1 MGLDDRDPQNRTRLI
16 ASSATAAFAALIAAV
31 LAVHLATAVAQVGS
45 RQLDRELNDLTYALV
60 IALAAAAVLYR
71 SRRHRE
77 SRRAW
82 LAIGFGMAAWA
93 AGDLWF
99 VIAYAGPGPIPYPSP
114 SDGLYIL
121 QYAGLIAG
129 MWIISGQFRSRAALS
144 PALLISIL
152 GIATIW
158 SWLVY
163 DEVVEGAAGSAAA
176 VAVTLAYP
184 LLDLFLLI
192 SLVLA
197 LAARDW
203 RPEPSLLL
211 VGAGFVALALADSVY
226 AVAVANDVYVGRDL
240 GDALWPI
247 SAALIAAGSAF
258 RTTAPTPVGPRGER
272 ALLRGLVIAAILLAV
287 AILVV
292 DHFSRVDGVT
302 IVLAAT
308 TLAAC
313 CAQLV
318 VLERDRRRRELE
330 LDELASIVDCSGDA
344 MLTSDLEGTVS
355 GWSPGAERLYGFSA
369 ADAIGHP
376 LSELTVPRDRVGEI
390 AMVLAR
396 VRAGEPVTF
405 ETKRVTRS
413 GIAIDVSIHAIP
425 VRDLSG
431 AVVGVTTAARDITDR
446 HRLEAV
452 ERREREGRLWRER
465 TKAALAEGRLEFW
478 AQPIA
483 DVRTGTVHHHELL
496 LRMKEGGE
504 TIGPDRFLPHAE
516 RSELIAAID
525 RWAIDRGSE
534 LARHEPVAINLSA
547 RSLATPEL
555 VGAVERAILAG
566 TPAANFVFEITE
578 TAAAENLEAARELV
592 TSLTDLGCGVA
603 LDDFGTGYGCF
614 TYLKHLPVTTLKID
628 AGFIRNLGEDETDA
642 RVVRSIIA
650 VAANFGIKTVAEGVE
665 SPRALELL
673 RELGVDYVQGYL
685 IGPPGPLA
693 PPTLDEGVSAATTAR

>member
-1 MGLDDRDPQNRTRLI
+1 LDDHGPQQRTRLI
-16 ASSATAAFAALIAAV
+16 ASSAAATFAALIAAS
-31 LAVHLATAVAQVGS
+31 LAIHLATAVVEVGS
-45 RQLDRELNDLTYALV
+45 RQLDRELNDLTYELV

-71 SRRHRE
+71 SWRHRE
-77 SRRAW
+77 SRGAW
-82 LAIGFGMAAWA
+82 LAIGLGMAAWA

-99 VIAYAGPGPIPYPSP
+99 VIAYPGPGPIPYPSP

-121 QYAGLIAG
+121 QYAGLIVG
-129 MWIISGQFRSRAALS
+129 LWIMSGRLRSTAVLS
-144 PALLISIL
+144 PALIVWIL

-158 SWLVY
+158 SFLVY
-163 DEVVEGAAGSAAA
+163 GEVVEGVAGSAAA

-192 SLVLA
+192 SLMLA
-197 LAARDW
+197 FAARAW

-211 VGAGFVALALADSVY
+211 VGAGFLALAAADSVY

-258 RTTAPTPVGPRGER
+258 RTTAPAPAGTDRERG
-272 ALLRGLVIAAILLAV
+272 LLRGLVIT
-287 AILVV
+287 AILVAMTILV
-292 DHFSRVDGVT
+292 IDHFSRVDKAT
-302 IVLAAT
+302 LVLAAA

-313 CAQLV
+313 CVQLV
-318 VLERDRRRRELE
+318 VLERDRKRRELE
-330 LDELASIVDCSGDA
+330 HDELASIVDSSGDA
-344 MLTSDLEGTVS
+344 VLTSDLEGTVS
-355 GWSPGAERLYGFSA
+355 SWSPSAERLYGFSA
-369 ADAIGHP
+369 ADAIGRR
-376 LSELTVPRDRVGEI
+376 LSELTVPRDRIGEI
-390 AMVLAR
+390 AMVLSR
-396 VRAGEPVTF
+396 VRAGEPVAF
-405 ETKRVTRS
+405 ETKRVTKS
-413 GIAIDVSIHAIP
+413 GIPIDVSVHAIP

-431 AVVGVTTAARDITDR
+431 AVVGVTTAARDISDR

-452 ERREREGRLWRER
+452 ERREREGRRWRER
-465 TKAALAEGRLEFW
+465 TRAALAEDRLEFW
-478 AQPIA
+478 AQPIVA
-483 DVRTGTVHHHELL
+483 ARGGAVHHHELL

-555 VGAVERAILAG
+555 VGTIERAIIAG
-566 TPAANFVFEITE
+566 TPASNFIFEITE
-578 TAAAENLEAARELV
+578 TAAAENLDAARELV

-614 TYLKHLPVTTLKID
+614 TYLKHLPVTALKID
-628 AGFIRNLGEDETDA
+628 TEFIRNLAEDETDA

-650 VAANFGIKTVAEGVE
+650 VASNFGMQTVAEGVE

-693 PPTLDEGVSAATTAR
+693 SPALDERVSPAAAPAR